1 MILCL
6 PSNCISCILT
16 YIDAQKDELDFHI
29 SIMIN
34 QEIASMEV
42 PYDSYL
48 DRFFGVEDSDL
59 RSLTFLKRFE
69 KKPFWYKMSLK
80 QRFPT
85 RFEDFKAFLKEAGID
100 RILPVPVLHCR
111 ESVGFVIDIK
121 GKRIVYSGDCK
132 MTPQLA
138 SYGKNADILI
148 HEATFDC
155 SAELLEVVSKNHSN
169 IRHALIIAKDMN
181 AKYIC
186 LTHFSQRYSFQSESS
201 ASNQIVI
208 PHEKD
213 LLDIFYKR
221 TFLAQDHMY
230 FDFETVSTL
239 QSIHLLVNCFYEFT
253 PDRGQSK

>member
-1 MILCL
+1 
-6 PSNCISCILT
+6 
-16 YIDAQKDELDFHI
+16 
-29 SIMIN
+29 
-34 QEIASMEV
+34 
-42 PYDSYL
+42 
-48 DRFFGVEDSDL
+48 
-59 RSLTFLKRFE
+59 
-69 KKPFWYKMSLK
+69 
-80 QRFPT
+80 
-85 RFEDFKAFLKEAGID
+85 
-100 RILPVPVLHCR
+100 
-111 ESVGFVIDIK
+111 
-121 GKRIVYSGDCK
+121 